1 MPGRSRNRKLGS
13 QYLTLP
19 VWPLT
24 RTLRGVC
31 PFSYGALPCNASP
44 SLCGQTRGAVVKI
57 FLLGATGNSGRRIL
71 KLALQRAHEVTA
83 FVRDETKL
91 LRLVDKPIPPNLHVS
106 VGDISKSADIA
117 RVMVGHDVA
126 INAAG
131 NVAEGSTFTQLVQ
144 TVVDSTVISLGEGGR
159 LWQFGG
165 AAVLNVPGTHIMA
178 VDLPKVPRVYEA
190 HRTNLNA
197 LRGSPLD
204 WSMLCPGPMIA
215 SENGKPTGNLR
226 LSVDEWPMARPA
238 YTYVL
243 PRLALSFAFK
253 QKVPE
258 LTISYE
264 DAAEV
269 ILDNL
274 SKSGRFSRR
283 RVGVALPPGL
293 RNYKDDVPR

>member
-1 MPGRSRNRKLGS
+1 VVKL
-13 QYLTLP
+13 
-19 VWPLT
+19 
-24 RTLRGVC
+24 
-31 PFSYGALPCNASP
+31 A
-44 SLCGQTRGAVVKI
+44 VKI

-71 KLALQRAHEVTA
+71 KLALQRRHEVTA

-91 LRLVDKPIPPNLHVS
+91 LSLVDGPIPPNLNVL
-106 VGDISKSADIA
+106 VGDVSKSTDMAGA
-117 RVMVGHDVA
+117 MAGHDVA

-131 NVAEGSTFTQLVQ
+131 HVTEGSSFTQLVQ
-144 TVVDSTVISLGEGGR
+144 TVIDSAIAGLGEGGR

-165 AAVLNVPGTHIMA
+165 AAVLDVPGTQMMA
-178 VDLPKVPRVYEA
+178 VDLPKVPKLYQA
-190 HRTNLNA
+190 HRNNLNA
-197 LRGSPLD
+197 LRKSPLD

-215 SENGKPTGNLR
+215 SENGKPRRDLR
-226 LSVDEWPMARPA
+226 LSVDEWPTARPA

-243 PRLALSFAFK
+243 PRLALAFAFK

-264 DAAEV
+264 DAAQV

-274 SKSGRFSRR
+274 AKHGWFFRR

-293 RNYKDDVPR
+293 RNYKGDVPR

>member
-1 MPGRSRNRKLGS
+1 M
-13 QYLTLP
+13 
-19 VWPLT
+19 
-24 RTLRGVC
+24 
-31 PFSYGALPCNASP
+31 
-44 SLCGQTRGAVVKI
+44 KI

-71 KLALQRAHEVTA
+71 RLALQRAHEVTA
-83 FVRDETKL
+83 LVRDERRF
-91 LRLVDKPIPPNLHVS
+91 LRLVDRPSPPNLHVS
-106 VGDISKSADIA
+106 IGDVSKSADIA
-117 RVMVGHDVA
+117 RVMVGHDVV

-131 NVAEGSTFTQLVQ
+131 SVTEGSTFTQLVQ
-144 TVVDSTVISLGEGGR
+144 TVVNSTIIGLGEGGR
-159 LWQFGG
+159 LWQFGS
-165 AAVLNVPGTHIMA
+165 AAVLNVPGTHMMA
-178 VDLPKVPRVYEA
+178 VDLPMVPKVYAA
-190 HRTNLNA
+190 HRTNLDA
-197 LRGSPLD
+197 LRRSPLD

-215 SENGKPTGNLR
+215 SENGKPTGDLR
-226 LSVDEWPMARPA
+226 LSVDEWPVTRPT

-243 PRLALSFAFK
+243 PRLALAFAFK

-293 RNYKDDVPR
+293 RNYKDDLPR

>member
-1 MPGRSRNRKLGS
+1 M
-13 QYLTLP
+13 
-19 VWPLT
+19 
-24 RTLRGVC
+24 
-31 PFSYGALPCNASP
+31 
-44 SLCGQTRGAVVKI
+44 KI
-57 FLLGATGNSGRRIL
+57 FLLGATGNAGRRIL
-71 KLALQRAHEVTA
+71 RLALQRAHEVTA

-91 LRLVDKPIPPNLHVS
+91 LSLVDRPIPPHLHVS
-106 VGDISKSADIA
+106 IGDISKSADIA

-131 NVAEGSTFTQLVQ
+131 TLAGTVTDGSAFTQLVQ
-144 TVVDSTVISLGEGGR
+144 TVVDSAIASLGEGGR

-165 AAVLNVPGTHIMA
+165 AAVLNVPGTHMMA
-178 VDLPKVPRVYEA
+178 VDLPKVPKVYEA
-190 HRTNLNA
+190 HRTNLEA
-197 LRGSPLD
+197 LRRSPLD

-215 SENGKPTGNLR
+215 SKNGKPTGNLR
-226 LSVDEWPMARPA
+226 LSVDEWPMTRPA

-243 PRLALSFAFK
+243 ARLALAFAFK

-274 SKSGRFSRR
+274 SKNGRFSRR
-283 RVGVALPPGL
+283 RVGVALPPGM
-293 RNYKDDVPR
+293 RNYKNKDDVPR